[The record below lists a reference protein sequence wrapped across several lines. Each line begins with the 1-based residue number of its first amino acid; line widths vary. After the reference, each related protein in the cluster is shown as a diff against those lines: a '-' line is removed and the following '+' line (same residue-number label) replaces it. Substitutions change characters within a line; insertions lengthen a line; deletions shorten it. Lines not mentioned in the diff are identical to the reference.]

1 MTLKALMLVV
11 PYLSP
16 CIEMDVTVPPVLP
29 AQTLLLVLSLLVLP
43 SAYADYLPRPAELEP
58 EVQFWTRVFAE
69 IPSDQ
74 ALVHDNRYLN
84 VVYEVAQIPP
94 NASWS
99 RQRRLSETVRNKYR
113 KVLLEIAD
121 GDRSR
126 LNAEQQRVLALW
138 PETVSNDELRQ
149 ASRRVRFQGGLS
161 DRFVKGLIRS
171 GNWRD
176 YIQQQL
182 SSQSVPEQ
190 LVALPHVE
198 SSFNPKAGSSIG
210 AKGLWQFTRL
220 TGRRF
225 MQIDHV
231 IDERR
236 DPFVSSDAAAQ
247 LLSYNHSILDSWPLA
262 ITAYNHGVA
271 GMRRAVRQLGTDEI
285 EAVVHNYSGKRFGF
299 ASRNFY
305 VAFLAASAIDSN
317 YSQHFG
323 DLKLDPPANDLV
335 VRLPAYVELDTLSRS
350 FGISESALRQYNPA
364 LMPSVIEGN
373 KYVPKGYRLRLPYQQ
388 DLNPNAIFSG
398 IPAQDLYAAQTPDL
412 FHKVGRG
419 DSLSVIAVRYKTSVR
434 ELVALNNL
442 DSSHLIKVGQVLRLP
457 YTNQQGT
464 IVLDE
469 YVVKSGD
476 TLSEIAMRA
485 GTTRSHLVRL
495 NKLGDGNRI
504 YVGQKLLIQQ
514 KLPQEEALAPVNTN
528 ANQIVAKKI
537 ESAMSEPETEALSL
551 PDMAPA
557 EIDIDAA
564 TVSIVDPSNYDV
576 APDGT
581 VMVHSMETIG
591 HYANW
596 LGVSTQSLR
605 NLNGYKYGQPL
616 VIGQRIRLGFSK
628 VSVIEFTSRRVQFHK
643 ELQEAFF
650 MQYRI
655 VDMQQHKL
663 RDGESIWL
671 INRKSFNV
679 PEWLLRQ
686 YNPDLDFNRVRQGTV
701 ILFPKIE
708 RIDVDA

>member
-1 MTLKALMLVV
+1 MLNM
-11 PYLSP
+11 PYVSH
-16 CIEMDVTVPPVLP
+16 CIETDVTVKFSLP
-29 AQTLLLVLSLLVLP
+29 AQILLLVLSVVALP
-43 SAYADYLPRPAELEP
+43 TAYADDLPRPVELEP

-99 RQRRLSETVRNKYR
+99 RQKRVSETVRKKYR
-113 KVLLEIAD
+113 QILLEIAD
-121 GDRSR
+121 GDRSK

-138 PETVSNDELRQ
+138 PENVSNDELRQ

-161 DRFVKGLIRS
+161 DRFVQGLVRS

-176 YIQQQL
+176 YIQTQL
-182 SSQSVPEQ
+182 SAQSVPEQ

-198 SSFNPKAGSSIG
+198 SSFNPKAGSSVG
-210 AKGLWQFTRL
+210 ATGLWQFTRS

-231 IDERR
+231 VDERR

-247 LLSYNHSILDSWPLA
+247 LLSYNHSILNSWPLA
-262 ITAYNHGVA
+262 ITAYNHGVG
-271 GMRRAVRQLGTDEI
+271 GMRRAVKQLGTDEI
-285 EAVVHNYSGKRFGF
+285 QAVVHNYSGKRFGF

-305 VAFLAASAIDSN
+305 VAFLAASAVDSN
-317 YSQHFG
+317 YPEYFG
-323 DLKLDPPANDLV
+323 DVKLNPPANDLV
-335 VRLPAYVELDTLSRS
+335 VKLPAYVELDTLSRS
-350 FGISESALRQYNPA
+350 FGISESALRRYNPA
-364 LMPSVIEGN
+364 LMPSVTEGN

-388 DLNPNAIFSG
+388 DMNPDTIFAG
-398 IPAQDLYAAQTPDL
+398 IPANDLYTGQTPDL
-412 FHKVGRG
+412 YHKVGRG

-434 ELVALNNL
+434 ELVALNSL
-442 DSSHLIKVGQVLRLP
+442 GSSNFIKVGQVLRLP
-457 YTNQQGT
+457 YTDQQGT
-464 IVLDE
+464 IILDE

-476 TLSEIAMRA
+476 TLGDIAARA
-485 GTTRSHLVRL
+485 GTTRSHLIRV

-504 YVGQKLLIQQ
+504 YAGQKLLIQQ
-514 KLPQEEALAPVNTN
+514 KPAPEPV
-528 ANQIVAKKI
+528 VAAAEMSPDQLVVTEI
-537 ESAMSEPETEALSL
+537 ESAMSEPETESLSL

-557 EIDIDAA
+557 EMDIEGAS
-564 TVSIVDPSNYDV
+564 VSTVDPSNYEV

-581 VMVHSMETIG
+581 VEVQSMETMG
-591 HYANW
+591 HYADW

-616 VIGQRIRLGFSK
+616 VIGKRVRLGFSK
-628 VSVIEFTSRRVQFHK
+628 VAVTEFTNRRVQFHK

-650 MQYRI
+650 VQYRI
-655 VDMQQHKL
+655 VDTQQHKL
-663 RDGESIWL
+663 RRGESVWL
-671 INRKSFNV
+671 LNRKNYKV

-686 YNPDLDFNRVRQGTV
+686 YNPDLDFNRIRQGTV

-708 RIDVDA
+708 RVDVDA